1 MKKKIMKIVACIILM
16 VTLMMI
22 TGAGLNASTSTNS
35 EAYIPSETTVTE
47 EVATPIAGVSLAMTE
62 VLAEVEISPKETP
75 IVLAP
80 SEVTRVETRDKEEL
94 ESLISTTNE
103 KLQAANNMLESCKTL
118 GYDDENPV
126 VVLANEEVANAQAD
140 LDYYQSIYNEVL
152 IELRAAERM
161 AEYPVATTIWNYLKD
176 LGYNDYVAAGILG
189 NMMAEVGGQTL
200 NIQPTLSNGTYYGI
214 CQWKLRYYPSVN
226 GLGTEGQLDLLAS
239 TIEKEFNEFGY
250 MSGYS
255 YEEFLNIQD
264 EQVAALA
271 FAKTYER
278 CGSGSHSVRQK
289 NATKALEYFT
299 N

>member
-1 MKKKIMKIVACIILM
+1 MKKKIMRITACIILM
-16 VTLMMI
+16 VTLIMI

-47 EVATPIAGVSLAMTE
+47 EVATPTAGVSLAMTE
-62 VLAEVEISPKETP
+62 ALTEVEISPKETP

-140 LDYYQSIYNEVL
+140 LDYYQSIYDEVL

-176 LGYNDYVAAGILG
+176 LGYNDYVAAGIIG
-189 NMMAEVGGQTL
+189 NIMAEVGGQTL
-200 NIQPTLSNGTYYGI
+200 NIQPTLSNGTYYGM
-214 CQWKLRYYPSVN
+214 CQWKLCYYPSVN
-226 GLGTEGQLDLLAS
+226 GLETEGQLDLLAS
-239 TIEKEFNEFGY
+239 TIEQEFNEFGHV
-250 MSGYS
+250 SGYS
-255 YEEFLNIQD
+255 YEEFLNIQN
-264 EQVAALA
+264 EQTAALA

>member
-1 MKKKIMKIVACIILM
+1 MKKKIMKLTACIIM
-16 VTLMMI
+16 VFMLIMT

-35 EAYIPSETTVTE
+35 EAYIPSETTATE
-47 EVATPIAGVSLAMTE
+47 EVATAM
-62 VLAEVEISPKETP
+62 VEVEQKEVP

-80 SEVTRVETRDKEEL
+80 SEVIRVETRDKEEL
-94 ESLISTTNE
+94 ESLISSTNE
-103 KLQAANNMLESCKTL
+103 KLQAANNMLNSCKIL
-118 GYDDENPV
+118 GYDDDNPV
-126 VVLANEEVANAQAD
+126 VVLANEEVANAKAD
-140 LDYYQSIYNEVL
+140 MEYYQTIYDEVL

-200 NIQPTLSNGTYYGI
+200 DIQPTLSNGAYYGM
-214 CQWKLRYYPSVN
+214 CQWKMCYYPSAS
-226 GLGTEGQLDLLAS
+226 GLGTEGQLDLLAN
-239 TIEKEFNEFGY
+239 TIEQEFNEFGHV
-250 MSGYS
+250 SGYS

-264 EQVAALA
+264 EQAAALA

>member
-16 VTLMMI
+16 VTLIMI
-22 TGAGLNASTSTNS
+22 IGAVLNASTSTNS

-47 EVATPIAGVSLAMTE
+47 EVEISSTE
-62 VLAEVEISPKETP
+62 VP

-80 SEVTRVETRDKEEL
+80 SEVIRVETRDKEEL

-140 LDYYQSIYNEVL
+140 LDYYQSIYDEVL
-152 IELRAAERM
+152 IELRAAERI

-176 LGYNDYVAAGILG
+176 LGYNDYVVAGILG
-189 NMMAEVGGQTL
+189 NIMAEVGGQTL

-214 CQWKLRYYPSVN
+214 CQWKLCYYPSVN
-226 GLGTEGQLDLLAS
+226 GLGTEGQLNLLAS
-239 TIEKEFNEFGY
+239 TIEQEFNEFGHV
-250 MSGYS
+250 SGYS

-264 EQVAALA
+264 EQTAALA

-278 CGSGSHSVRQK
+278 CGSGSYNVRQT

>member
-1 MKKKIMKIVACIILM
+1 MKKKIMKLTACIII
-16 VTLMMI
+16 VFGFITT

-47 EVATPIAGVSLAMTE
+47 EVATPTAGVSLAITE
-62 VLAEVEISPKETP
+62 ALTEVEISPKETP

-80 SEVTRVETRDKEEL
+80 SEVTRVETRDKGEL
-94 ESLISTTNE
+94 ESLISSTNE
-103 KLQAANNMLESCKTL
+103 KLQAANDMLESCKTL
-118 GYDDENPV
+118 GYDDDNPV
-126 VVLANEEVANAQAD
+126 VVLANKEVANAKAD
-140 LDYYQSIYNEVL
+140 MEYYQTIYDEVL

-176 LGYNDYVAAGILG
+176 LGHNDYVAAGILG
-189 NMMAEVGGQTL
+189 NIMAEVGGQTL
-200 NIQPTLSNGTYYGI
+200 DIQPTLSNGAYYGM
-214 CQWKLRYYPSVN
+214 CQWKICYYPSIS
-226 GLGTEGQLDLLAS
+226 GLGTEGQLDLLAN
-239 TIEKEFNEFGY
+239 TIEQEFNEFGY
-250 MSGYS
+250 VSGYS

-264 EQVAALA
+264 EQTAALA

>member
-1 MKKKIMKIVACIILM
+1 MKKKIMKLTACIII
-16 VTLMMI
+16 VFGFITT

-62 VLAEVEISPKETP
+62 ALAEVEISPKETP

-80 SEVTRVETRDKEEL
+80 SEVTRVKTRDKGEL
-94 ESLISTTNE
+94 ESLISSTNE
-103 KLQAANNMLESCKTL
+103 KLQAANDMLESCKTL
-118 GYDDENPV
+118 GYDDDNPV
-126 VVLANEEVANAQAD
+126 VVLANEEVANAKAD
-140 LDYYQSIYNEVL
+140 MEYYQTIYDEVL

-189 NMMAEVGGQTL
+189 NIMAEVGGQTL
-200 NIQPTLSNGTYYGI
+200 AIQPTLSNGTYYGM
-214 CQWKLRYYPSVN
+214 CQWKICYYPSVS
-226 GLGTEGQLDLLAS
+226 GLGTEGQLDLLAN
-239 TIEKEFNEFGY
+239 TIEQEFNEFGY
-250 MSGYS
+250 VSGYS

-264 EQVAALA
+264 EQTAALA

>member
-1 MKKKIMKIVACIILM
+1 MKKKIMKLTACIIM
-16 VTLMMI
+16 VFMLIMT

-35 EAYIPSETTVTE
+35 EAYIPSETTATE
-47 EVATPIAGVSLAMTE
+47 EVATAM
-62 VLAEVEISPKETP
+62 VEVEQKEVP

-80 SEVTRVETRDKEEL
+80 SEVIRVETRDKGEL
-94 ESLISTTNE
+94 ESLISSTNE
-103 KLQAANNMLESCKTL
+103 KLQAANDMLESCKTL
-118 GYDDENPV
+118 GYDDGNPV
-126 VVLANEEVANAQAD
+126 VVLANEEVANAKAD
-140 LDYYQSIYNEVL
+140 MEYYQTIYDEVL

-161 AEYPVATTIWNYLKD
+161 AEYPVATTIWNYLKN

-200 NIQPTLSNGTYYGI
+200 DIQPTLSNGAYYGM
-214 CQWKLRYYPSVN
+214 CQWKMCYYPSAS
-226 GLGTEGQLDLLAS
+226 GLGTEGQLDLLAN
-239 TIEKEFNEFGY
+239 TIEQEFNEFGHA
-250 MSGYS
+250 SGYS

-264 EQVAALA
+264 EQAAALA

>member
-1 MKKKIMKIVACIILM
+1 MKKKIMRIVACIILM
-16 VTLMMI
+16 ATLIMI

-47 EVATPIAGVSLAMTE
+47 EVAIPTAGVSLAMTE
-62 VLAEVEISPKETP
+62 ALTEVEIEPKETP

-140 LDYYQSIYNEVL
+140 LDYYQSIYDEVL

-161 AEYPVATTIWNYLKD
+161 AEYPVATAIWNYLKD

-189 NMMAEVGGQTL
+189 NIMAEVGGQTL
-200 NIQPTLSNGTYYGI
+200 NIQPTLSNGTYYGM
-214 CQWKLRYYPSVN
+214 CQWKLCYYPSVN
-226 GLGTEGQLDLLAS
+226 GLGVEGQLDLLAS
-239 TIEKEFNEFGY
+239 TIEQEFNEFGHV
-250 MSGYS
+250 SGYS

-264 EQVAALA
+264 EQTAALA

>member
-1 MKKKIMKIVACIILM
+1 
-16 VTLMMI
+16 
-22 TGAGLNASTSTNS
+22 
-35 EAYIPSETTVTE
+35 
-47 EVATPIAGVSLAMTE
+47 MTE
-62 VLAEVEISPKETP
+62 ALAEVEISPKETP

-118 GYDDENPV
+118 GYDDENL

-140 LDYYQSIYNEVL
+140 LDYYQSIYDEVL

-239 TIEKEFNEFGY
+239 TIEQEFNEFGY
-250 MSGYS
+250 VSGYS

-264 EQVAALA
+264 EQTAALA

>member
-16 VTLMMI
+16 VTLIMI

-62 VLAEVEISPKETP
+62 ALAEVEISPKETP

-94 ESLISTTNE
+94 ESLISTTDE

-140 LDYYQSIYNEVL
+140 LDYYQSIYDEVL

-189 NMMAEVGGQTL
+189 NIMAEVGGQTL
-200 NIQPTLSNGTYYGI
+200 NIQPTLSNGTYYGM
-214 CQWKLRYYPSVN
+214 CQWKLCYYPSVK
-226 GLGTEGQLDLLAS
+226 GLELEGQLDLLAS
-239 TIEKEFNEFGY
+239 TIEQEFNEFGY
-250 MSGYS
+250 VSGYS

-264 EQVAALA
+264 EQTAALA

>member
-16 VTLMMI
+16 VTLIMI

-62 VLAEVEISPKETP
+62 ALAEVEIEPKETP

-118 GYDDENPV
+118 GYNDENPV

-140 LDYYQSIYNEVL
+140 LDYYQSIYDEVL

-189 NMMAEVGGQTL
+189 NIMAEVGGQTL
-200 NIQPTLSNGTYYGI
+200 NIQPTLSNGTYYGM
-214 CQWKLRYYPSVN
+214 CQWKLCYYPSVN

-239 TIEKEFNEFGY
+239 TIEQEFNEFGHV
-250 MSGYS
+250 SGYS
-255 YEEFLNIQD
+255 YEEFLNIQN
-264 EQVAALA
+264 EQTAALA

>member
-16 VTLMMI
+16 VTLIMI

-62 VLAEVEISPKETP
+62 ALTEVEISPKENP

-140 LDYYQSIYNEVL
+140 LDYYQSIYDEVL

-176 LGYNDYVAAGILG
+176 LGYNDYVAAGIIG
-189 NMMAEVGGQTL
+189 NIMAEVGGQTL
-200 NIQPTLSNGTYYGI
+200 NIQPTLSNGTYYGM
-214 CQWKLRYYPSVN
+214 CQWKLCYYPSAK
-226 GLGTEGQLDLLAS
+226 GLELEGQLDLLAS
-239 TIEKEFNEFGY
+239 TIEQEFNEFGHV
-250 MSGYS
+250 SGYS

>member
-16 VTLMMI
+16 VTLIMT

-47 EVATPIAGVSLAMTE
+47 EVARPIAGVSLAMTE
-62 VLAEVEISPKETP
+62 ALAEVEISPKETP

-140 LDYYQSIYNEVL
+140 LDYYQSIYDEVL

-189 NMMAEVGGQTL
+189 NIMAEVGGQTL
-200 NIQPTLSNGTYYGI
+200 NIQPTLSNGTYYGM
-214 CQWKLRYYPSVN
+214 CQWKLCYYPSAN
-226 GLGTEGQLDLLAS
+226 GLELEGQLDLLAS
-239 TIEKEFNEFGY
+239 TIEQEFNEFGY
-250 MSGYS
+250 ASGYS
-255 YEEFLNIQD
+255 YEEFLNIQN
-264 EQVAALA
+264 EQTAALA

>member
-16 VTLMMI
+16 VTLIMI

-62 VLAEVEISPKETP
+62 ALAEVEISPKETP

-80 SEVTRVETRDKEEL
+80 SKVTRVETRDKEEL

-140 LDYYQSIYNEVL
+140 LDYYQSIYDEVL

-176 LGYNDYVAAGILG
+176 LGYNDYVAAGIIG
-189 NMMAEVGGQTL
+189 NIMAEVGGQTL
-200 NIQPTLSNGTYYGI
+200 NIQPTLSNGTYYGM
-214 CQWKLRYYPSVN
+214 CQWKLCYYPSAE
-226 GLGTEGQLDLLAS
+226 GLGLEGQLDLLAS
-239 TIEKEFNEFGY
+239 TIEQEFNEFGHV
-250 MSGYS
+250 SGYS

-264 EQVAALA
+264 EQAAALA

-289 NATKALEYFT
+289 NATKALE
-299 N
+299 